1 MLDVNMN
8 SNNFNPNFIGTR
20 DKVYIRDDVDNL
32 FIGNSCNS
40 FVVFSNR

>member
-20 DKVYIRDDVDNL
+20 DEVYVRDDIDNL
-32 FIGNSCNS
+32 FIGDCNS
-40 FVVFSNR
+40 FVVFFNR